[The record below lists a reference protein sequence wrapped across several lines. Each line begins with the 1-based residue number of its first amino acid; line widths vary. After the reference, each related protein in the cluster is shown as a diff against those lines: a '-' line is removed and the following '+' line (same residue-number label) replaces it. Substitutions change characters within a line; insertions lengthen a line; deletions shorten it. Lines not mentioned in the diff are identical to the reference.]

1 MNKFEE
7 VKLQIAIKKEIEK
20 LKTMSPEKI
29 QEYIDSLQEA
39 IQLNNAKIEDA
50 KERLNKVN
58 KKIDSFN
65 DSKWVIKFADD
76 AILAS
81 ILGGLAIGCG
91 SGIATGIA
99 MAGADSSIVSGSV
112 GALVGALV
120 GMLAGGTAGSIAGC
134 CAPMSYALYNVLKE
148 RALNK
153 KLKHLN
159 EEKYEAD
166 YTTQL
171 LKENGLLDAEEMELG
186 K

>member
-29 QEYIDSLQEA
+29 QEYINSLQEA
-39 IQLNNAKIEDA
+39 IQINDAKIEDT
-50 KERLNKVN
+50 KERLHKVN

-81 ILGGLAIGCG
+81 LIGGLVIGCA
-91 SGIATGIA
+91 SGVATGIT
-99 MAGADSSIVSGSV
+99 MAGADSSIVSGS
-112 GALVGALV
+112 VGALV

-134 CAPMSYALYNVLKE
+134 CAPMGYALYNVLKE
-148 RALNK
+148 RLLNK
-153 KLKHLN
+153 KLKHLD

-166 YTTQL
+166 YTTKI
-171 LKENGLLDAEEMELG
+171 LKESGLINTEEFELG